1 MKWLKTAK
9 MQRKNFNYEKEL
21 VEKCSV
27 YYIPCDSIR
36 PNAMRSRCDFDE
48 DKLVAL
54 AYSIKKY
61 GIIEPLCV
69 RRTDDEDSY
78 DFELISGERR
88 LRAAKMAGFITVP
101 CIIIAAEQG
110 IAAEL
115 SLIENIYS
123 ESLNYFEIA
132 AALKRIVELGEGSF
146 EDLAIRLSI
155 TQTELLKKLWL
166 LELDYNERQL
176 LLNISVSE
184 DQAVNIA
191 RIQDRSQRLE
201 LIKRISSE
209 SVQNIDVLIRD
220 SGNFDEET
228 DLNNIS
234 ETPRDV
240 NSVIKSILSKISFL
254 NRRKKRAK
262 IKLIQDINGI
272 TAEIRIDF

>member
-176 LLNISVSE
+176 LLNTSVSE

-209 SVQNIDVLIRD
+209 SVQDIDVLIRD